1 MTLAGITISHV
12 LADCL
17 DALDAGQS
25 LEECLDRY
33 PRHRQQLRPLLE
45 TALALEEAPV
55 TAEPGPQF
63 VSQLRDQLMAWG
75 HEGRR

>member
-1 MTLAGITISHV
+1 MTLAAITISHV

-33 PRHRQQLRPLLE
+33 PRHRQQLRPLLKM
-45 TALALEEAPV
+45 ALALEEAPV
-55 TAEPGPQF
+55 AAEPGPQF
-63 VSQLRDQLMAWG
+63 VSQLKDQLMSWG
-75 HEGRR
+75 HEGRG